1 LSAKIETKNNDA
13 GPDHWAEMTE
23 LGSAWGLGF
32 LYFVYRRLGRWPFR
46 LALAPVLVY
55 FLVFAGAQRKASRE
69 FLSRAGVPGPLPL
82 AVARHFWSFAEAV
95 LDKLV
100 AWKGGIRAED
110 VSYEG
115 RDPVQ
120 AVLSQGRGLLMIGSH
135 LGNLEVC
142 RVMARLRPGL
152 VVHILV
158 HTRHAENFNRLLKRL
173 DPTGGVNLVQVSD
186 FGAGQAAW
194 LSERIGMGEVVLIA
208 GDRRPLDQGRTLAA
222 EFLGAEAP
230 FSLGPFAL
238 AAALGCPVFLI
249 FCLKQN
255 GRFRI
260 IYEPFSETVLL
271 PRARRREALAELAQR
286 YALRLQHHCL
296 QAPYQWFNFYPF
308 WS

>member
-1 LSAKIETKNNDA
+1 MA
-13 GPDHWAEMTE
+13 E

-32 LYFVYRRLGRWPFR
+32 LYFVYRRFGRWPFR
-46 LALAPVLVY
+46 IVLAPVVGY
-55 FLVFAGAQRKASRE
+55 FLVFAGAQRRASAEYLR
-69 FLSRAGVPGPLPL
+69 RAGVRGPLPL
-82 AVARHFWSFAEAV
+82 AVLRHFWTFAEAV

-120 AVLSQGRGLLMIGSH
+120 AALSQGRGLLLIGSH

-158 HTRHAENFNRLLKRL
+158 HTRNAENFNRLLKRL
-173 DPTGGVNLVQVSD
+173 DPTGGVNLVQVSE

-194 LSERIGMGEVVLIA
+194 LSERIGLGEVVLIA
-208 GDRRPLDQGRTLAA
+208 GDRRPVGGGRTLPA
-222 EFLGAEAP
+222 EFLGAPAP
-230 FSLGPFAL
+230 FSQGPFAL
-238 AAALGCPVFLI
+238 AGALSCPVFLM
-249 FCLKQN
+249 FCLKQG

-260 IYEPFSETVLL
+260 IYEPFADLIQL
-271 PRARRREALAELAQR
+271 PRAGREDALRNAVQR

-296 QAPYQWFNFYPF
+296 AAPYQWFNFYPF